1 MNEDLLNQA
10 LKNLVAKTRTNF
22 SNADLK
28 SSALVKALAP
38 TNNTSPAP
46 SDSISRSST
55 AEDLLIKY
63 QLPVEEEN
71 LNISNAF
78 LKKDYYPT
86 KEQIESVKEILKNN
100 PNKLE
105 SAQVIEKSVNLAIQ
119 GIDIN
124 DKEVQDAIVDNT
136 NEESIRKSF
145 DKIKSEVIK
154 DKKLPPQ
161 IRVDISNEIDRI
173 QNEINQASRDNNAK
187 ESNAAD
193 SSIVDKLKDS
203 ASQSVDKRLQ
213 KIVEIAAD
221 GLEKINNIVE
231 DGVENQIQK
240 DTLLQDT
247 DLIHEE
253 IGRLKS
259 NLSEDRKGLLASI
272 ENTSVELTDIK
283 ESLQKIIQVFE
294 SPSNSDPQGADAA
307 FQTKVPAFLKLL
319 TASDDIL
326 AKFGEYSAAF
336 PQSQKANN
344 EKESPVNQEP
354 LSSNNQISTEGDS
367 AKIISKKDSIDT
379 NYLPN
384 SKIANLINSLEHT
397 IEKAEPG
404 NREGSKVTGFVQE
417 DFADSLISSAKEKNV
432 STNLPANSS
441 SNNNTI
447 KLLNQVVEIA
457 DSLKNN
463 LQAIKQVI
471 SQTAESPETISLETI
486 TKSVQENTAEFFEK
500 FGALNLD
507 VSDFP
512 EFEKIKNN
520 ISSGSSKDNLIANNT
535 NGNNVIAGGSSKI
548 ISLEQLKVEIENIE
562 REHFKASETIQSLKK
577 VHEAIGKSESK
588 LAVHQLLESPVIKT
602 ESIHTFEI
610 NINPLQE
617 NKPTQVEIQQFR
629 KTENSKTS
637 NSYAVNIEVDLSQ
650 TGEVNA
656 RLFSSDNVKQIFLNF
671 EDPDFK
677 KIATEN
683 QDELQTQL
691 KKIPFIS
698 QIFFSVIASV
708 RKESTNSEANNSIN
722 SNKLDFRA

>member
-1 MNEDLLNQA
+1 MNEDLFNQA
-10 LKNLVAKTRTNF
+10 LKNLVAKTRANF

-28 SSALVKALAP
+28 SSALVKALSP
-38 TNNTSPAP
+38 SNNTPPAT

-105 SAQVIEKSVNLAIQ
+105 VSQVIEKSVNLAIQ
-119 GIDIN
+119 GVDIN
-124 DKEVQDAIVDNT
+124 DKEVQDTIVDNT

-154 DKKLPPQ
+154 DKTIPPQ

-173 QNEINQASRDNNAK
+173 QKEINQASR
-187 ESNAAD
+187 ESNPKISNASD
-193 SSIVDKLKDS
+193 NSIVDKIKNS
-203 ASQSVDKRLQ
+203 VRQSDDKRLQ
-213 KIVEIAAD
+213 KIVEIATD
-221 GLEKINNIVE
+221 GLEIINNIVE
-231 DGVENQIQK
+231 DGIENQIQK
-240 DTLLQDT
+240 DTFLQDT

-253 IGRLKS
+253 IGRLKTS
-259 NLSEDRKGLLASI
+259 LSEDRKGLLTSI

-294 SPSNSDPQGADAA
+294 SSSNSDPQGADAA

-326 AKFGEYSAAF
+326 AKFGEYISAF

-344 EKESPVNQEP
+344 EKESPVNQELL
-354 LSSNNQISTEGDS
+354 LSNKQISSESDR
-367 AKIISKKDSIDT
+367 ANIISRKVSVDT
-379 NYLPN
+379 NYFPN
-384 SKIANLINSLEHT
+384 TKIANLINSLEQT
-397 IEKAEPG
+397 IEKVEPS
-404 NREGSKVTGFVQE
+404 NSEGSKTTGFIQE
-417 DFADSLISSAKEKNV
+417 DFADALLSSAKEKSA
-432 STNLPANSS
+432 STNLSGSNSG
-441 SNNNTI
+441 NTGAI

-471 SQTAESPETISLETI
+471 SQTAENPETISLETI
-486 TKSVQENTAEFFEK
+486 IKSVQDNSAEFFEK
-500 FGALNLD
+500 FGALNLEA
-507 VSDFP
+507 SDFP
-512 EFEKIKNN
+512 ELEKIKNN
-520 ISSGSSKDNLIANNT
+520 FSSGNSKDNLIAKNT
-535 NGNNVIAGGSSKI
+535 NGNSVITGGSSKI

-577 VHEAIGKSESK
+577 FHEAIGKSESK

-602 ESIHTFEI
+602 ESIHAFEI
-610 NINPLQE
+610 NINPLLE

-629 KTENSKTS
+629 KTENSKIS
-637 NSYAVNIEVDLSQ
+637 NSYSINIEVDLSQ

-677 KIATEN
+677 KIATEK

-691 KKIPFIS
+691 KEIPFIS
-698 QIFFSVIASV
+698 QIFFSVIPSLSKV
-708 RKESTNSEANNSIN
+708 STKSEGNNSVN